1 MAREALADDAVVK
14 KITENFIPVLIDF
27 DAEEPWA
34 KGRGVT
40 NLPIIQW
47 TDSTGE
53 TMAFTEDV
61 KPVAQVLEDMQDAL
75 DFIAEFDSE

>member
-1 MAREALADDAVVK
+1 MAREALADEAVVK
-14 KITENFIPVLIDF
+14 QITENFIPVLVDF
-27 DAEEPWA
+27 DKEKAWA
-34 KGRGVT
+34 NERGVT

-53 TMAFTEDV
+53 TMSFTEDV

-75 DFIAEFDSE
+75 DFIAEFEDE